1 MTDPDVLA
9 FGPRRPRPAAPDSL
23 LRQAEEALRAVEV
36 YSTMLSDRLH
46 LLRSGFIASGGQS
59 RIPAACVVSLTAAS
73 EAMLDATGSVL
84 ELLDPNGA
92 ATAHTVASLMR
103 HRTQMPTDPDEESP
117 PR

>member
-1 MTDPDVLA
+1 MTDADVLA
-9 FGPRRPRPAAPDSL
+9 FSPRQPRPPAPDSL

-36 YSTMLSDRLH
+36 YSTMLSNRLH
-46 LLRSGFIASGGQS
+46 LLRSGVIAPGGQS

-92 ATAHTVASLMR
+92 TTARTVASLMR
-103 HRTQMPTDPDEESP
+103 HRTRTPTGPDEESP